1 MKIGL
6 KSDLRFSYDQELVM
20 RFDSNV
26 YIFYFLKNLISS
38 LIELRSNSQNSMYHL
53 LVPLV
58 LCHLGLL
65 LFSCCYFFFFHIAI
79 IVLPLLLLFIYWYFS
94 SFFYYYFFPIF
105 FFTWCCYFYVIKSFI
120 FNNLIIKTDFN

>member
-38 LIELRSNSQNSMYHL
+38 LIELKSNSQNSMYHL

-58 LCHLGLL
+58 LYVTWDYYSSHVAI
-65 LFSCCYFFFFHIAI
+65 FFFHIAI
-79 IVLPLLLLFIYWYFS
+79 IVLPLLLLFIYWYYSF
-94 SFFYYYFFPIF
+94 SFFIIFSPF
-105 FFTWCCYFYVIKSFI
+105 FFTWCCSFHVIKSFI